1 MELQKGEGACAAD
14 LFGAPRRA
22 TVLVNNQILNLCL
35 ILNVK
40 EY

>member
-22 TVLVNNQILNLCL
+22 TVLVTNQNFYICL
-35 ILNVK
+35 IF
-40 EY
+40 